1 MRKSLLPL
9 WLASSL
15 LWASI
20 ASAGLSLEGNTDA
33 LELVTAS
40 AGSIDYDVAWSNVT
54 ATALTT
60 PGTTKGNISSA
71 TTTTILAAPSASNWR
86 YVRTATFHNA
96 STTTSNALT
105 LQVDVSAT
113 NRLVAKFT
121 LAPGEY
127 AVLDELGKVNLYT
140 ASGVARVQSLV
151 DTGYNGKTYS
161 FQKAATAKDAAG
173 YWYNYSKDAGF
184 PGAAVPG
191 APGVNGWDTDCSAV
205 TNAADPAG
213 AAQVGA
219 HYLPDPASGN
229 YYLTNVTIAG
239 SVAESVQLI
248 DVLWYNSG
256 LAVAAGAQAIAMG
269 GGLGPARDI
278 NGSTDGEGVQAAIL
292 ALSALGN
299 AAAVANTTIT
309 YRDSENNAGNTGT
322 FSALVG
328 WQSPATPVIGTWMPF
343 QLAAGDRGIREITSF
358 NTGTT
363 FTSGTFALVLFRPLI
378 TITNTVANAAGIINL
393 PAPGIRIHPNS
404 CIMAISV
411 GSASA
416 STLAGSYT
424 IMER

>member
-1 MRKSLLPL
+1 MKRLLLAIMCL
-9 WLASSL
+9 WTSV
-15 LWASI
+15 
-20 ASAGLSLEGNTDA
+20 ASAGLSLEGSTDA
-33 LELVTAS
+33 LELVTSA
-40 AGSIDYDVAWSNVT
+40 AGSIDYDVTWSNVT

-60 PGTTKGNISSA
+60 PGTTKGNVNTA

-86 YVRTATFHNA
+86 YIRAATFHNA
-96 STTTSNALT
+96 STTVSNSLT
-105 LQVDVSAT
+105 LQIDVSAT

-140 ASGVARVQSLV
+140 ASGVQRTQPLTDS
-151 DTGYNGKTYS
+151 GYNGKVYS
-161 FQKAATAKDAAG
+161 FQKVGTAKDAAG
-173 YWYNYSKDAGF
+173 YWMNYSKDAGF

-219 HYLPDPASGN
+219 HLLTDPASGN
-229 YYLTNVTIAG
+229 LYLTDVTIAG
-239 SVAESVQLI
+239 SVAETVQLI

-278 NGSTDGEGVQAAIL
+278 NGSTDGEGVQAAIR

-299 AAAVANTTIT
+299 AAAVATTTIT
-309 YRDSENNAGNTGT
+309 YRDSEGNSPNTGT
-322 FSALVG
+322 FSALAG

-343 QLAAGDRGIREITSF
+343 QLAAGDRGIREISSF
-358 NTGTT
+358 NSGTT
-363 FTSGTFALVLFRPLI
+363 FTSGTFELVLYRPLV
-378 TITNTVANAAGIINL
+378 TIGNTVANQANRVSI
-393 PAPGIRIHPNS
+393 PAPGIRIYPNS

-416 STLAGSYT
+416 STLAGTYT
-424 IMER
+424 IIER

>member
-1 MRKSLLPL
+1 MKRLLLAIMCL
-9 WLASSL
+9 WTSV
-15 LWASI
+15 
-20 ASAGLSLEGNTDA
+20 ASAGLSLEGSTDA
-33 LELVTAS
+33 LELVTSA
-40 AGSIDYDVAWSNVT
+40 AGSIDYDVSWSNVT

-60 PGTTKGNISSA
+60 PGTTKGNINSA

-86 YVRTATFHNA
+86 YVRTATIYNA
-96 STTTSNALT
+96 STTVSNALT

-127 AVLDELGKVNLYT
+127 AVLDELGKVSLYT
-140 ASGVARVQSLV
+140 ASGVARVQPLFDS
-151 DTGYNGKTYS
+151 GYNGLTYS
-161 FQKAATAKDAAG
+161 WQKVGTAKDAAG
-173 YWYNYSKDAGF
+173 YWYHYGKDAGF

-229 YYLTNVTIAG
+229 YYLTGATIAG
-239 SVAESVQLI
+239 SIAETVQLI

-256 LAVAAGAQAIAMG
+256 LVVAAGAQAIAMG
-269 GGLGPARDI
+269 GGLAPARDL

-299 AAAVANTTIT
+299 AAAVATTTIT
-309 YRDSENNAGNTGT
+309 YRDSENNSPNTGT

-343 QLAAGDRGIREITSF
+343 QLAAGDRGIREISSF
-358 NTGTT
+358 NSGTT
-363 FTSGTFALVLFRPLI
+363 FTSGTFALVLFRPI
-378 TITNTVANAAGIINL
+378 VTISNTVANAAGVVTI

>member
-1 MRKSLLPL
+1 MRRLIATLIFL
-9 WLASSL
+9 CASDA
-15 LWASI
+15 WGAI
-20 ASAGLSLEGNTDA
+20 SLEGSTDS

-40 AGSIDYDVAWSNVT
+40 AGSIDYDVSWSNVT

-60 PGTTKGNISSA
+60 PGTTKGNINSA

-86 YVRTATFHNA
+86 YIRAATIYNA
-96 STTTSNALT
+96 STTVSNAIT

-127 AVLDELGKVNLYT
+127 ALLDELGKVTLYT
-140 ASGVARVQSLV
+140 ASGVQRTQPLTDS
-151 DTGYNGKTYS
+151 GYNGKVYS
-161 FQKAATAKDAAG
+161 FQKVGTAKDAAG
-173 YWYNYSKDAGF
+173 YWMNYSKDAGF

-191 APGVNGWDTDCSAV
+191 APGVNGWDTDCSAA

-219 HYLPDPASGN
+219 HLLQDPASGN
-229 YYLTNVTIAG
+229 LYLTEVTIAG
-239 SVAESVQLI
+239 SIAEPIQLI

-278 NGSTDGEGVQAAIL
+278 NGSTDGEGVQAAVL

-299 AAAVANTTIT
+299 AAAVATSTIT
-309 YRDSENNAGNTGT
+309 YRDSENNTPNTGT
-322 FSALVG
+322 FSALAG

-343 QLAAGDRGIREITSF
+343 QLAAGDRGIREISSF
-358 NTGTT
+358 NSGTT
-363 FTSGTFALVLFRPLI
+363 YTSGTFALVLFRPLV
-378 TITNTVANAAGIINL
+378 TIPNTVASIAGPVTI
-393 PAPGIRIHPNS
+393 PAPGIRVYPNS

-416 STLAGSYT
+416 STLAGTYT
-424 IMER
+424 IVER

>member
-1 MRKSLLPL
+1 MRKSPLLF

-15 LWASI
+15 LCGSV
-20 ASAGLSLEGNTDA
+20 ASAGVSLEGSTDA

-40 AGSIDYDVAWSNVT
+40 AGSIDYDVSWSNVT

-60 PGTTKGNISSA
+60 PGTTKGNINSA

-86 YVRTATFHNA
+86 YVRSATFYNA
-96 STTTSNALT
+96 STTVSNALT
-105 LQVDVSAT
+105 IQKDVSAT
-113 NRLVAKFT
+113 NRLVAKFS

-127 AVLDELGKVNLYT
+127 AVLDEQGKVSLYT
-140 ASGVARVQSLV
+140 ASGVARVQPLIDS
-151 DTGYNGKTYS
+151 GFNGRTFA

-173 YWYNYSKDAGF
+173 YWYSYAKDAGF

-191 APGVNGWDTDCSAV
+191 APGVNGWDTDCSTV

-229 YYLTNVTIAG
+229 YFLTNVAIAG
-239 SVAESVQLI
+239 GVAETVHLI

-269 GGLGPARDI
+269 GGVGPARDI
-278 NGSTDGEGVQAAIL
+278 NGSTDGEGVFAAIR

-299 AAAVANTTIT
+299 AATVATTTIT
-309 YRDSENNAGNTGT
+309 YRDSENNSPNTGT
-322 FSALVG
+322 FSAQVG

-343 QLAAGDRGIREITSF
+343 QLAAGDRGIREISSF
-358 NTGTT
+358 NSGTT
-363 FTSGTFALVLFRPLI
+363 FTSGTFELVLYRPLV
-378 TITNTVANAAGIINL
+378 TIPNTVANAAGNITI
-393 PAPGIRIHPNS
+393 PAPGIRIYPNS

>member
-1 MRKSLLPL
+1 MKRLLLAIMCL
-9 WLASSL
+9 WTSV
-15 LWASI
+15 
-20 ASAGLSLEGNTDA
+20 ASAGLSLEGSTDA

-40 AGSIDYDVAWSNVT
+40 AGSIDYDVSWSNVT

-60 PGTTKGNISSA
+60 PGTTKGNISTA

-86 YVRTATFHNA
+86 YIRAATFYNA
-96 STTTSNALT
+96 STTVSNALT

-140 ASGVARVQSLV
+140 ASGAARVQSLS
-151 DTGYNGKTYS
+151 DAGYNGKTYP
-161 FQKAATAKDAAG
+161 FQKVGTAKDAAG
-173 YWYNYSKDAGF
+173 YWYHYGKDAGF

-191 APGVNGWDTDCSAV
+191 APGVNGWDTDCSTAS
-205 TNAADPAG
+205 NAADPAG

-219 HYLPDPASGN
+219 HLLTDPASGN
-229 YYLTNVTIAG
+229 LYLTNVRLAG
-239 SVAESVQLI
+239 SVAETVHLI

-269 GGLGPARDI
+269 GGLAPARDI

-299 AAAVANTTIT
+299 AAAVATTTIT
-309 YRDSENNAGNTGT
+309 YRDSENNTPNTGT
-322 FSALVG
+322 FSALAG

-343 QLAAGDRGIREITSF
+343 QLAAGDRGIREISSF
-358 NTGTT
+358 NSGTT
-363 FTSGTFALVLFRPLI
+363 FTSGTFALVLYRPLI
-378 TITNTVANAAGIINL
+378 TISNTVANNAGIVSL